1 MAADPLT
8 QLKQAADLTQAML
21 ETAQQE
27 KWSVLPEM
35 HQKRAVLFE
44 QIFPLSEAGQT
55 DECRAI
61 LQTMI
66 ENNQQL
72 EQICREAQQALQVE
86 LSGLNKN
93 RKAVAAYQSS

>member
-1 MAADPLT
+1 MAIDQLM
-8 QLKQAADLTQAML
+8 QLKQAADLTRAML
-21 ETAQQE
+21 EMAQDK

-35 HQKRAVLFE
+35 QQKRAALFE
-44 QIFPLSEAGQT
+44 QIFPLTEAGQT
-55 DECRAI
+55 DECRTM

-72 EQICREAQQALQVE
+72 EQICRDAQQALQVE